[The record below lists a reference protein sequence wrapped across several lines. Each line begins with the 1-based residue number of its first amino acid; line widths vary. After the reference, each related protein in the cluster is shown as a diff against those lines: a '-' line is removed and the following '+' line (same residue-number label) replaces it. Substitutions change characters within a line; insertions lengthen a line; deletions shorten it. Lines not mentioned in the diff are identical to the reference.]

1 MIVDTYGNPYTAAQ
15 GAVRSSSAR
24 PFQPVQMKDISELVP
39 ARDRMTLA
47 SFSRRL
53 YLNEGILLGAI
64 QQKAMYS
71 VGRSWQAQS
80 KSKDRD
86 FAIKA
91 EELINDEWY
100 KICDVRGGQNTF
112 QTNLYSTSCA
122 IDRDGEAFILL
133 TKTENDYPRIQ
144 QIPSH
149 RIATPKGFD
158 DGKQETGT
166 YRGKILTDGIIYGNG
181 APVAYC
187 FIDDKGELI
196 KYLEAQNIVHVF
208 DPSWQE
214 QGRGLPAFTHAL
226 NDLRDSLQSHEWE
239 RYAQLMLSSIAL
251 IEHNETGLPDLD
263 DNQNVINGNGTC
275 TETGIINENYQGGT
289 VRYFAAK
296 SGGKLETIKNDRP
309 GDMWESFQNRI
320 YRKAL
325 AGINWPY
332 SMVWHATGQGTAE
345 RADLGRAQRAVEDR
359 QDLLEYAANRI
370 IGYVVAKFVKLG
382 RLPEAEGWYKWKFT
396 YPKKITIDDG
406 RVSKELIEMWKAG
419 FLNPQD
425 VLGFLGK
432 SPDEHLDERISYL
445 VQEKLKM
452 KAVNESGLGIIID
465 PREMK
470 MLTANDMPQVD
481 ASEMSG
487 EKEVPETPNDQPEE
501 TEDEPST
508 D

>member
-1 MIVDTYGNPYTAAQ
+1 MIVDQWGNNWKAAQ
-15 GAVRSSSAR
+15 GAITQTSER
-24 PFQPVQMKDISELVP
+24 PWIPTPMKDIGELVP
-39 ARDRMTLA
+39 ARDRKTLV

-64 QQKAMYS
+64 QQKAMYA

-80 KSKDRD
+80 KSTDRE
-86 FAIKA
+86 FARQA
-91 EELINDEWY
+91 EDIINDEWY

-112 QTNLYSTSCA
+112 QTNLYTTSCA

-133 TKTENDYPRIQ
+133 TKTDNDYPRIQ
-144 QIPSH
+144 QIPCH
-149 RIATPKGFD
+149 RIANPNNMSD
-158 DGKQETGT
+158 
-166 YRGKILTDGIIYGNG
+166 GKILTGTHKGRTLIDGIVYSNG
-181 APVAYC
+181 APLAYC
-187 FIDDKGELI
+187 FLDEKGSLLQ
-196 KYLEAQNIVHVF
+196 YLESQNVVHIF

-239 RYAQLMLSSIAL
+239 RYAQLMLSSIAMV
-251 IEHNETGLPDLD
+251 EHNETGLPDAD
-263 DNQNVINGNGTC
+263 DNENVINGESTT
-275 TETGIINENYQGGT
+275 TERGIISESYQGGQ

-370 IGYVVAKFVKLG
+370 VNYVTAKFVKLG
-382 RLPEAEGWYKWKFT
+382 RLPAADNWYKWKFT

-406 RVSKELIEMWKAG
+406 RVSKELIEMWKGG

-425 VLGFLGK
+425 ILGYLGK
-432 SPDEHLDERISYL
+432 STDEHLNERIAYL
-445 VQEKLKM
+445 VEQKTKQ
-452 KAVNESGLGIIID
+452 KAVNESNLGIRIED
-465 PREMK
+465 REMA
-470 MLTANDMPQVD
+470 MLTPN
-481 ASEMSG
+481 
-487 EKEVPETPNDQPEE
+487 ETQQPAAQ
-501 TEDEPST
+501 
-508 D
+508 